1 MLFASMFVAL
11 TFVALTF
18 VAPAGIGLASLAK
31 ARLPGRPA
39 SRTRSCFSDVCF
51 IVMLVVGS
59 LGASG
64 DVVAR
69 SRRSVVLAGLD
80 DDQNAYAYL
89 YGSVAKGDVIRD
101 HKGHYATSVMFQ
113 PRYAS
118 QLFTKSVLFCGNRVD
133 AFHGADT
140 IVVTYRR
147 IPHRMVEGVPC
158 FDLVS
163 VDRVEPGDL
172 LRQ

>member
-1 MLFASMFVAL
+1 MVAL
-11 TFVALTF
+11 TFVVFMF
-18 VAPAGIGLASLAK
+18 VLSAGIGSASMAK
-31 ARLPGRPA
+31 PRLPGRPG
-39 SRTRSCFSDVCF
+39 SRTRNCFSYWCF
-51 IVMLVVGS
+51 LVMLGVGS
-59 LGASG
+59 LCASG

-69 SRRSVVLAGLD
+69 SRQSVVLTGLD
-80 DDQNAYAYL
+80 DDQNPYAYL

-101 HKGHYATSVMFQ
+101 HKGRYATSVMFQ

-118 QLFTKSVLFCGNRVD
+118 QLFTKSVLFCGNRVE

-140 IVVTYRR
+140 VVVTYRR

-163 VDRVEPGDL
+163 VDRVELGDL
-172 LRQ
+172 PRH

>member
-1 MLFASMFVAL
+1 MFVAW
-11 TFVALTF
+11 TFVALMFLAST
-18 VAPAGIGLASLAK
+18 GIGWAPMAK

-39 SRTRSCFSDVCF
+39 SRTRSYLSYLCFL
-51 IVMLVVGS
+51 VMLVVGS

-69 SRRSVVLAGLD
+69 SRPSVALAGLD
-80 DDQNAYAYL
+80 EDQNPYAYL

-101 HKGHYATSVMFQ
+101 HKGQYATSVMFQ

-118 QLFTKSVLFCGNRVD
+118 QLFTKSVLFCGNRAD

-147 IPHRMVEGVPC
+147 VPHRMVEGVPC

-172 LRQ
+172 SRH